1 MVTQTELHS
10 AVEAAKCETK
20 SRQAH
25 RLTDYLLVNDSALTG
40 DICRDCAIGNISA
53 AANLIRPALLK
64 RGYTIVATLPKPQI
78 KNRFGETSCSH
89 EWRLVRIR

>member
-1 MVTQTELHS
+1 MVTQTELYS

-40 DICRDCAIGNISA
+40 DIARDCAIGNISA
-53 AANLIRPALLK
+53 AANQIRPALLK
-64 RGYTIVATLPKPQI
+64 RGYTIIANMPEQQI
-78 KNRFGETSCSH
+78 RNRFGDPSMSH